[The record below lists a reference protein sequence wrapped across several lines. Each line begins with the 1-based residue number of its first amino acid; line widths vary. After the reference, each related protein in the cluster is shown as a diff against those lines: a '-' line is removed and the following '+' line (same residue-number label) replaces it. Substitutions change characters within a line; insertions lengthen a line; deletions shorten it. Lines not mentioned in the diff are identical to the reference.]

1 FEKEKTRLKNDRAE
15 FQAEQAIIERLLAA
29 VEAQTKKT
37 MTQMDAIRNET
48 ILLGKRLNAAQMR
61 AVEAINRRSPDSQ
74 AALGS
79 G

>member
-1 FEKEKTRLKNDRAE
+1 
-15 FQAEQAIIERLLAA
+15 
-29 VEAQTKKT
+29 EAQTKKT